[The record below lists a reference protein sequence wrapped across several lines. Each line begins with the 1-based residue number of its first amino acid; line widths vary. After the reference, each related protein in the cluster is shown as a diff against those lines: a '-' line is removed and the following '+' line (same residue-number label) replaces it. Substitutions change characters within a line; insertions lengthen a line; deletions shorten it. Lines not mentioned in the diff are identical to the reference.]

1 MPLVAPFLLGSGTAM
16 KSKHLL
22 WVIIFILAALLV
34 AVSTVLRESLSDG
47 QRIAVLV
54 GAGALGLL
62 VVCQLLAI
70 SFLKCFFPSVP
81 LGKPPPRPSSLSR
94 QHPMSDSAGGPHD
107 VEPDRSASLAE
118 LPARVRTRT
127 RWDAPA
133 SPSSCPVCK
142 GAIERGSVSVHG
154 TVGGFLMVG
163 LSYQHFWFKSR
174 EGREDIVIA
183 SGQATPGFRCGGC
196 GFVGI
201 YNMEDS

>member
-1 MPLVAPFLLGSGTAM
+1 MAPFSLGFGTSM
-16 KSKHLL
+16 KFNHLL
-22 WVIIFILAALLV
+22 WVIIFVLAALLV
-34 AVSTVLRESLSDG
+34 AVSTVVSESISDG
-47 QRIAVLV
+47 QRIAVFV

-70 SFLKCFFPSVP
+70 AFLKCFFPSVP
-81 LGKPPPRPSSLSR
+81 FGKPPPRPSSLSR
-94 QHPMSDSAGGPHD
+94 QHSMSDSAGGPHD
-107 VEPDRSASLAE
+107 VEPDRLASLEE
-118 LPARVRTRT
+118 LPASVRPRT
-127 RWDAPA
+127 RWDAPT

-163 LSYQHFWFKSR
+163 ASYQHCWFKSR

-183 SGQATPGFRCGGC
+183 SGKATPGFRCGGC